1 MTNVIPTGPTFVHLK
16 VHSAYSLLEGALP
29 IGALAKRAA
38 KLGFPALALTDTNN
52 LFGAL
57 EFSDKLASTGIQ
69 PIAGI
74 SLAVDFE
81 EAARSGPGIAGLP
94 ALPPPHRDGLLALL
108 AMSETGYGNLMK
120 IASRAHMGTS
130 DGEAPH
136 AKISHIA
143 AHAEG
148 LIALTGGPDGPIDKA
163 IADNHAAIAS
173 TRVKTLKE
181 IFGDRLYVELQRHG
195 TPREKLV
202 EPQLIDLAYDEDLPL
217 VATNECYFA
226 EPGDYEAHDA
236 LLCIAEGRY
245 LNEDDRRRVTPEHA
259 FKSAEEMAKVFAD
272 IPEALAHTVEIA
284 RRCTYRPRGRKPILP
299 NFVKIKADA
308 TAEERAAAEDA
319 EFARQAE
326 EGLVKRLEVNPLAPG
341 FTREDYEKRLQYEI
355 GIIKG
360 MKFPG
365 YFLIVADFIKWS
377 KANGIPVGPGRG
389 SGAGSLV
396 AWALTI
402 TDLDPLRFGLLFERF
417 LNPERVS
424 MPDFDIDF
432 CQDRRDEV
440 IRYVQGK
447 YGHDR
452 VAQIITHGK
461 LQARAVLRDVG
472 RVLQMPYGQVDR
484 LCKLVPNNPANPVSL
499 PDAIAGEPKLQEERD
514 NEPVVARLLEIAQKL
529 EGLYRHAS
537 THAAGMVIGDRPLD
551 ELVPVYRDPRSN
563 MPVTQFNWK
572 YVEAAGLVKFDFLG
586 LKTLTVLQKAL
597 ELIERGHGIR
607 IDLATLPV
615 TDTKAY
621 ELLAKADTAG
631 VFQLEST
638 GMRESLKRLKPD
650 RLEDIIAM
658 VALYRPGPMDN
669 IPTYINRKHGDEPVD
684 YLHPMLE
691 GILKETYGVIIYQ
704 EQVIQ
709 IAQVMGGYSLGQADL
724 LRRAMG
730 KKDKAEMARQQ
741 ARFVEGAKEKGV
753 KEKDSSYIF
762 ELVDKFAG
770 YGFNKSH
777 AAAYALVSY
786 HTAYLKAN
794 FREEFL
800 AASMTLDMANTD
812 KLAMFVGEA
821 RKAGIAVLPPCVNGS
836 DVEFTVEFE
845 RSSPSPRT
853 SRGEG
858 RGEGLPQ
865 AAASDA
871 TPHPIALPANGERG
885 LPSNADGPR
894 GSIRYA
900 LAGLKNLGR
909 GAVETIVESRKTKG
923 EFKSLADFAARLNSK
938 AINKRGLETL
948 AAGGAFDV
956 FERNRALVHANVE
969 QILREAGSRADDE
982 QFGQGSLLGSMQGEA
997 APVVL
1002 NFRSAKSWTP
1012 IERLQ
1017 HEFAAVGFYLSGHP
1031 LDAYGRV
1038 LGKLG
1043 VKRFTDFEHS
1053 VGLAAGRLA
1062 GIVISAR
1069 ERRSAK
1075 GNKFAF
1081 AMFSDASGQFEAV
1094 IFSDTLARCRDI
1106 LVAGTAVLMSVEAE
1120 RDGET
1125 VKLRVQNLEPLEA
1138 AAASVQQSLKIVLDR
1153 RSIQGAGSSAMAEL
1167 RALLAKAPP
1176 TNGKG
1181 GEIRLA
1187 MEVESVPGRRG
1198 QPREIEFKLPGRY
1211 DIGPRQQGELLTVP
1225 GVLDV
1230 MEV

>member
-1 MTNVIPTGPTFVHLK
+1 MTKPILPSPAPAGPTFVHLK

-29 IGALAKRAA
+29 ISALAKRAA
-38 KLGFPALALTDTNN
+38 KLGFPAIALTDTNN

-57 EFSDKLASTGIQ
+57 EFSDKVASAGIQ
-69 PIAGI
+69 PIVGI

-81 EAARSGPGIAGLP
+81 EANRSGAGIAGLP
-94 ALPPPHRDGLLALL
+94 ALPSPRRDGLLALL
-108 AMSETGYGNLMK
+108 AMSDAGYANLMK
-120 IASRAHMGTS
+120 IASRAYMGVG
-130 DGEAPH
+130 DGETPH
-136 AKISHIA
+136 AKLSYIA

-163 IADNHAAIAS
+163 IADNHGAVAAA
-173 TRVKTLKE
+173 RVKTLKE
-181 IFGDRLYVELQRHG
+181 IFGDRLYVEIQRHG
-195 TPREKLV
+195 TAQEKLV
-202 EPQLIDLAYDEDLPL
+202 EPQLVDLAYDEDLPL

-226 EPGDYEAHDA
+226 EREDYEAHDA

-245 LNEDDRRRVTPEHA
+245 LNEDDRRRVTPEHY
-259 FKSAEEMAKVFAD
+259 FKSADEMVKMFAD
-272 IPEALAHTVEIA
+272 LPEALLHTVEIA
-284 RRCTYRPRGRKPILP
+284 RRCSYRPHGRKPILP
-299 NFVKIKADA
+299 NFVQTSDDA
-308 TAEERAAAEDA
+308 SAEERAAAEDA

-326 EGLVKRLEVNPLAPG
+326 DGLAKRLAVTPLAQG
-341 FTREDYEKRLQYEI
+341 FTKEDYEKRLEYEI

-365 YFLIVADFIKWS
+365 YFLIVADFIKWA

-424 MPDFDIDF
+424 MPDFDVDF

-440 IRYVQGK
+440 IRYVQDK

-514 NEPVVARLLEIAQKL
+514 SEPVVARLLEIAQKL

-563 MPVTQFNWK
+563 TPVTQFNWK
-572 YVEAAGLVKFDFLG
+572 LVEAAGLVKFDFLG
-586 LKTLTVLQKAL
+586 LKTLTVLQKAV
-597 ELIERGHGIR
+597 ELIERGRGIK
-607 IDLATLPV
+607 IDLAALPL
-615 TDTKAY
+615 DDKKSY
-621 ELLAKADTAG
+621 ELLARADTAG

-741 ARFVEGAKEKGV
+741 ARFVEGAKSKGV
-753 KEKDSSYIF
+753 KEKDAAYIF

-777 AAAYALVSY
+777 AAAYAIVSY

-794 FREEFL
+794 FCEEFL

-821 RKAGIAVLPPCVNGS
+821 RKASIPVLPPCVNAS
-836 DVEFTVEFE
+836 DVEFAVELPTNAKSGE
-845 RSSPSPRT
+845 KEQV
-853 SRGEG
+853 RG
-858 RGEGLPQ
+858 
-865 AAASDA
+865 A
-871 TPHPIALPANGERG
+871 
-885 LPSNADGPR
+885 
-894 GSIRYA
+894 IRYA
-900 LAGLKNLGR
+900 LAGLKNIGR

-923 EFKSLADFAARLNSK
+923 QFKSLADFAARLNSK

-948 AAGGAFDV
+948 AAGGAFDA
-956 FERNRALVHANVE
+956 FERNRALVYANVE

-982 QFGQGSLLGSMQGEA
+982 QFGQGSLLGGMQNEA
-997 APVVL
+997 TPVVL
-1002 NFRSAKSWTP
+1002 NFRTAKSWTP

-1017 HEFAAVGFYLSGHP
+1017 YEFGAVGFYLSGHP

-1043 VKRFTDFEHS
+1043 VRRFTELEQNPAL
-1053 VGLAAGRLA
+1053 GAGRLA

-1138 AAASVQQSLKIVLDR
+1138 AAANVQQSLRIVLDR
-1153 RSIQGAGSSAMAEL
+1153 RAAQVAGGGAMAEL

-1230 MEV
+1230 LEV